1 MTAVPDGDGLLQRAV
16 DVQRHKRPALTRGYL
31 NGRGGGGVIRN
42 MIGVSLLSEG
52 LELGYVRKRTHDR
65 VACVWR
71 REGRG
76 GRGRGG

>member
-1 MTAVPDGDGLLQRAV
+1 MEE
-16 DVQRHKRPALTRGYL
+16 
-31 NGRGGGGVIRN
+31 GGGGVIRN

-76 GRGRGG
+76 GKRGGRGDRKEELVVMLHLGGGWGRRD

>member
-1 MTAVPDGDGLLQRAV
+1 MEE
-16 DVQRHKRPALTRGYL
+16 
-31 NGRGGGGVIRN
+31 GGGGVIRN